1 MERLHIYDLVT
12 ASSDTPSARRSRA
25 CRRRVNFRKTSEDQ
39 RRPFLRAASPHATLL
54 TVWAVGRPRDDREV
68 GLDRV
73 LGHYRDRTHGGIAS
87 QSGIEPSN
95 HPSDPAAL
103 NVRILHVED
112 NPVDVDLVP
121 AESPP
126 RRHRRRR
133 TVVVAG
139 SRECESMLDRE
150 RFDLVIS
157 GYNLQRGN
165 GLEVLASVRKKNAEI
180 PFILVSGSVGERPRS
195 RP

>member
-1 MERLHIYDLVT
+1 MAELP
-12 ASSDTPSARRSRA
+12 PSPES
-25 CRRRVNFRKTSEDQ
+25 N
-39 RRPFLRAASPHATLL
+39 
-54 TVWAVGRPRDDREV
+54 
-68 GLDRV
+68 
-73 LGHYRDRTHGGIAS
+73 
-87 QSGIEPSN
+87 PSN

-112 NPVDVDLVP
+112 NPVDVDLVRQNLRRGGID
-121 AESPP
+121 AEA
-126 RRHRRRR
+126 
-133 TVVVAG
+133 VVVAG

-180 PFILVSGSVGERPRS
+180 PFILVSGAWGETAVRP
-195 RP
+195 